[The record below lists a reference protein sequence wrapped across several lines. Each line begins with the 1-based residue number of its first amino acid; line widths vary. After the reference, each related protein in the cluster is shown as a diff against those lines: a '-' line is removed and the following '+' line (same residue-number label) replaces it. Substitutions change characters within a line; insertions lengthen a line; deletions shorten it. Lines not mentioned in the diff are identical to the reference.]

1 MVARLGADIYEEK
14 EMLEEFLHR
23 SGDSSVSPYIV
34 IYRKQSGK
42 IGEEIWKFH
51 KFLLYLYIT
60 NRYNIIQT
68 NLIYL

>member
-1 MVARLGADIYEEK
+1 MVARLGADIYEER

-23 SGDSSVSPYIV
+23 SGDSNMSPYIV

-51 KFLLYLYIT
+51 S
-60 NRYNIIQT
+60 
-68 NLIYL
+68 NLIYLWNLYYA

>member
-23 SGDSSVSPYIV
+23 SGDSNMSPYIV

-51 KFLLYLYIT
+51 SK
-60 NRYNIIQT
+60 
-68 NLIYL
+68 LIYL